1 MTGSARSGFG
11 IGTTTA
17 EVLEGIDLRGR
28 LALVTGGASDLGAEA
43 AHGQARTANILFA
56 VELEAARR
64 LWSLSEEMAGQAFPL

>member
-28 LALVTGGASDLGAEA
+28 LALVTGGASDLGTEA